1 MKNHAFRAIFITIA
15 VITTTACSS
24 IPPGELEK
32 KYATG
37 NSKFIEVDGMRVHYR
52 DEGSGPVVI
61 MIHGIVSSL
70 HTWDAWADEMKGK
83 FRVIRFDVP
92 GFGLTGPANFK
103 YKPGFFVRFLHGFVK
118 KMELKKFSLIG
129 NSLGGFI
136 SWKYAAGHPEQVEK
150 LVLLDPVGYSQK
162 TPWIIGMM
170 ALPVIGNIA
179 TVITPRLI
187 VEMNV
192 KEVYGD
198 PKRIKPEA
206 MDRYYS
212 LIMREGNREALRDIF
227 IELEEQAGD
236 PTISDEIPD
245 IKVPTMVI
253 WGDKDIWTPYA
264 YIESW
269 KKDLPSAKYV
279 VYEGVGHVPMEEIP
293 EQSVKDCE
301 AFLLGG

>member
-1 MKNHAFRAIFITIA
+1 MKNRAFLAIFITIA
-15 VITTTACSS
+15 VISTAACSS
-24 IPPGELEK
+24 IPPEELEK

-136 SWKYAAGHPEQVEK
+136 SWKYAAYHPDQVEK
-150 LVLLDPVGYSQK
+150 LVLLDPVGYPQK

-179 TVITPRLI
+179 TVITPRFI

-198 PKRIKPEA
+198 PSRIKPEA
-206 MDRYYS
+206 MDRYYE
-212 LIMREGNREALRDIF
+212 LIMREGNRTALRDIF

-236 PTISDEIPD
+236 PTIDDEIPD

-264 YIESW
+264 YIENW

-279 VYEGVGHVPMEEIP
+279 VYKGVGHVPMEEIP
-293 EQSVKDCE
+293 EQSVKDAE
-301 AFLLGG
+301 AFLLGN